1 MGASGIRLFSKGAV
15 IAFWLFLSLQ
25 YDENTDFLFSFPLV
39 EFMAKALCWL
49 FLWNFK
55 EKASTIFYDT
65 AFPYGEILSKLLL
78 KYERLWKEHVIV
90 IFRKEPFG
98 RNKIR

>member
-1 MGASGIRLFSKGAV
+1 MMKIQTFYSVSHWWNLWLRQFV
-15 IAFWLFLSLQ
+15 I
-25 YDENTDFLFSFPLV
+25 PL
-39 EFMAKALCWL
+39 E
-49 FLWNFK
+49 
-55 EKASTIFYDT
+55 ASTIFYDT

>member
-1 MGASGIRLFSKGAV
+1 
-15 IAFWLFLSLQ
+15 
-25 YDENTDFLFSFPLV
+25 
-39 EFMAKALCWL
+39 MAKAVCYS
-49 FLWNFK
+49 FGTSRK
-55 EKASTIFYDT
+55 KASTIFYDT